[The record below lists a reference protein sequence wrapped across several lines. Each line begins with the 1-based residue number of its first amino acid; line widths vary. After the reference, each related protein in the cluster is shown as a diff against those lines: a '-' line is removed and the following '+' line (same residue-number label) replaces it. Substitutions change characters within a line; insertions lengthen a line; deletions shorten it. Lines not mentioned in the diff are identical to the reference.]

1 MVLACDE
8 TQISD
13 RPLALASDD
22 TNQIKQYMKHYYSLL
37 TCALSMLLWWG
48 VASLSAQTT
57 IEVTEPGTLQAKLSE
72 ATSLTNLVI
81 TGSLNADDF
90 GALRNTA
97 GVTTLDLSSVEV
109 VAGGSYMGNPNMEE
123 RVETVP
129 GTMPGYFLFA
139 GKLAESLTTITLPNS
154 VTRLGTRCLQNGGK
168 LTEIHLPSELT
179 YIGELSFGWC
189 ESLTAIE
196 LPESIDSLGS
206 AAFESCK
213 LLEQVEIPEE
223 VSYIGKCLFQDC
235 TALSEVT
242 LPQTLREIPFATFK
256 GCTSLEELDM
266 PKYLKKIG
274 VSAFEGCTSLSEI
287 QLPPLMRT
295 IEHDAFNGCVA
306 LTSVTIQSIAMET
319 IGDQAFMDC
328 KALKEIMI
336 PAGVTRIGGNAF
348 SGCEALA
355 SVILPSK
362 LKTLMGGAFARTAIT
377 EVTIPDECEEI
388 LYGAFANCKSLET
401 VTLPR
406 SMQKMSDKAFGGCKA
421 LKTVIV
427 TNPTPIVSNKVEDLA
442 GLADLSAMNELT
454 LVVPEG
460 TKAAYAATDG
470 WKAFANVSEMLTLTA
485 EVSAEKS
492 LEGTITALTTPELY
506 RMVKLTGT
514 ITSADLEALVQ
525 LPRMQELDL
534 GEVTY
539 DAEANPLEGFN
550 FKDYAQLRKLTYP
563 KQLTTIPASSCLNAM
578 LLEEVVLPE
587 GVTDI
592 EEEAFSYCT
601 ALRSIALPQ
610 TALNLG
616 ESVFHGCASLESIV
630 FPDSIELIPD
640 YGFFDC
646 VSLQEVRFPKKV
658 ADIGEQAFLNCS
670 HIKQIWLGENVNEIK
685 SMAFYACDSLKT
697 ITTLRQEPPVTPED
711 AFTEEHYKTV
721 TVVVASEEIQKAY
734 QAADTWSNFKHY
746 KVDSTITSIAQ
757 IAEETGTAT
766 VYGTESALHLELADA
781 ESLVSIYSPSGLQLA
796 AHYLPAGTYEL
807 PLAEGLYIVTVNQSS
822 YKVYVR

>member
-1 MVLACDE
+1 
-8 TQISD
+8 
-13 RPLALASDD
+13 
-22 TNQIKQYMKHYYSLL
+22 MKHFYSLL
-37 TCALSMLLWWG
+37 TCTLSLLLWLG

-57 IEVTEPGTLQAKLSE
+57 IDVTEPGSLQKRLSE
-72 ATSLTNLVI
+72 TTELSNLVI
-81 TGSLNADDF
+81 KGSLNADDF
-90 GALRNTA
+90 GALRKTA
-97 GVTTLDLSSVEV
+97 GITTLDLSDVEI
-109 VAGGSYMGNPNMEE
+109 VAGGGYEGTPYM
-123 RVETVP
+123 VEPVKTEP
-129 GTMPGYFLFA
+129 GTMPDCFLFS
-139 GKLAESLTTITLPNS
+139 GSLAESLTTITLPNS

-168 LTEIHLPSELT
+168 LAEINLPSELT
-179 YIGELSFGWC
+179 YVGELSFGWC

-206 AAFESCK
+206 SAFEGCK
-213 LLEQVEIPEE
+213 LLAQVEIPSE
-223 VSYIGKCLFQDC
+223 VSYIGKSLFQDC
-235 TALSEVT
+235 AALSKVT
-242 LPQTLREIPFATFK
+242 LPATMREISFSTFK
-256 GCTSLEELDM
+256 GCTSLEELDLPEM
-266 PKYLKKIG
+266 LSTIG

-295 IEHDAFNGCVA
+295 IEHDAFNGCVE
-306 LTSVTIQSIAMET
+306 LKSVTIQSMALET
-319 IGDQAFMDC
+319 IGDQAFMNC
-328 KALKEIMI
+328 KALKKIMI

-355 SVILPSK
+355 SIVLPSK
-362 LKTLMGGAFARTAIT
+362 LKTLMGGAFASTAIT
-377 EVTIPDECEEI
+377 EVTIPDGCEEI
-388 LYGAFANCKSLET
+388 LYGAFAHCKNLET

-406 SMQKMSDKAFGGCKA
+406 SMQKMSDKAFGGCEA

-427 TNPTPIVSNKVEDLA
+427 TNPTPVVPNKEEDLA
-442 GLADLSAMNELT
+442 GLADLSAMSELT

-460 TKAAYAATDG
+460 TKAAYAAAKQ
-470 WKAFANVSEMLTLTA
+470 WKEFANVSEMLTLTA
-485 EVSAEKS
+485 EVSAEKP

-506 RMVKLTGT
+506 RVVKLTGT
-514 ITSADLEALVQ
+514 ITSADLEALAQ

-550 FKDYAQLRKLTYP
+550 FKEYAQLRKLTYP
-563 KQLTTIPASSCLNAM
+563 KQLTTIPASSCSQAM

-587 GVTDI
+587 GVTNI

-616 ESVFHGCASLESIV
+616 ESVFHGCASLEAIV

-658 ADIGEQAFLNCS
+658 ADIGEQAFANCS
-670 HIKQIWLGENVNEIK
+670 HIKQIWLDENVKEIK
-685 SMAFYACDSLKT
+685 EMAFFACDALET
-697 ITTLRQEPPVTPED
+697 ITTLREEAPVTSES
-711 AFTEEHYKTV
+711 AFTEEHYEKV
-721 TVVVASEEIQKAY
+721 MVVVASEEIKEAY
-734 QAADTWSNFKHY
+734 QAAETWCNFKNY
-746 KVDSTITSIAQ
+746 KVDPTITSIAQ
-757 IAEETGTAT
+757 IAEETRTAT
-766 VYGTESALHLELADA
+766 VYGTEGALHLELADA
-781 ESLVSIYSPSGLQLA
+781 ESLVSIYSPSGLQLTS
-796 AHYLPAGTYEL
+796 HYLPAGTYEL

>member
-1 MVLACDE
+1 
-8 TQISD
+8 
-13 RPLALASDD
+13 
-22 TNQIKQYMKHYYSLL
+22 MKHYYSLL
-37 TCALSMLLWWG
+37 TCALSLLLWWG

-57 IEVTEPGTLQAKLSE
+57 INVAEPGTLQKKLSE
-72 ATSLTNLVI
+72 TTDLSSLVI
-81 TGSLNADDF
+81 RGSLNADDF
-90 GALRNTA
+90 GALRSTA
-97 GVTTLDLSSVEV
+97 GITMLDLSEV
-109 VAGGSYMGNPNMEE
+109 KIVAGGSYVGNPNMSE
-123 RVETVP
+123 RIETVP

-139 GKLAESLTTITLPNS
+139 GKLAESLTTITLPSS
-154 VTRLGTRCLQNGGK
+154 VTRLGIRCLQNGVK
-168 LTEIHLPSELT
+168 LTEINLPSELT
-179 YIGELSFGWC
+179 YLGEMAFGYC

-196 LPESIDSLGS
+196 LPESIDTLAGATFEGCKALESVELPESVVSMGGS
-206 AAFESCK
+206 VFSGCE
-213 LLEQVEIPEE
+213 
-223 VSYIGKCLFQDC
+223 
-235 TALSEVT
+235 TLSEVT
-242 LPQTLREIPFATFK
+242 LPPTLREIPFATFK

-266 PKYLKKIG
+266 PKFLKKIG
-274 VSAFEGCTSLSEI
+274 AFAFEGCTSLSEI
-287 QLPPLMRT
+287 QLPQLMRT
-295 IEHDAFNGCVA
+295 IEHDAFTGCEALAKVSIASVA
-306 LTSVTIQSIAMET
+306 LET
-319 IGDQAFMDC
+319 IGDRAFKGC
-328 KALKEIMI
+328 VALKEIMI
-336 PAGVTRIGGNAF
+336 PAGVTKIGGNAF
-348 SGCEALA
+348 NGCEALA
-355 SVILPSK
+355 NVILPSK

-377 EVTIPDECEEI
+377 EVTIPDACEEI

-406 SMQKMSDKAFGGCKA
+406 SMKKMSDKAFGDCKA

-427 TNPTPIVSNKVEDLA
+427 TNPTPVVADKAEDLA
-442 GLADLSAMNELT
+442 GLADLSAMSALT
-454 LVVPEG
+454 LIVPEG
-460 TKAAYAATDG
+460 TKAAYAAADG

-485 EVSAEKS
+485 EVSAEKP
-492 LEGTITALTTPELY
+492 LEGIITALTTPELY

-514 ITSADLEALVQ
+514 ITSADLEALTQ

-563 KQLTTIPASSCLNAM
+563 KQLTTIPASSCVNAM

-658 ADIGEQAFLNCS
+658 ADIGEQAFTNCS
-670 HIKQIWLGENVNEIK
+670 HIRQIWLGESVNEIK
-685 SMAFYACDSLKT
+685 SMAFFACDALET
-697 ITTLRQEPPVTPED
+697 ITTLREDPPVTPED

-721 TVVVASEEIQKAY
+721 TVVVASEEIKEAY
-734 QAADTWSNFKHY
+734 QTADTWRNFKNY
-746 KVDSTITSIAQ
+746 KVDPTITAIVQ
-757 IAEETGTAT
+757 IAEETSTAT
-766 VYGTESALHLELADA
+766 VYGIAAALYLELADA

-796 AHYLPAGTYEL
+796 SHYLPAGTYEL
-807 PLAEGLYIVTVNQSS
+807 PLAEGLYIVTINQSS

>member
-1 MVLACDE
+1 
-8 TQISD
+8 
-13 RPLALASDD
+13 
-22 TNQIKQYMKHYYSLL
+22 MKHYYSLL
-37 TCALSMLLWWG
+37 TYALSLLLWWG
-48 VASLSAQTT
+48 IASLSAQTT
-57 IEVTEPGTLQAKLSE
+57 IEVTEPGTLQSKLSE
-72 ATSLTNLVI
+72 TTNLSNLVI
-81 TGSLNADDF
+81 KGSLNADDF

-97 GVTTLDLSSVEV
+97 GVTTLDLSDVEI
-109 VAGGSYMGNPNMEE
+109 VAGGSYEGNPYMS
-123 RVETVP
+123 ETIETEP

-139 GKLAESLTTITLPNS
+139 GKLAESLTSITLPNG

-168 LTEIHLPSELT
+168 LTEINLPSELT
-179 YIGELSFGWC
+179 YVGELSFGWC
-189 ESLTAIE
+189 ESLEAID

-206 AAFESCK
+206 SAFEGCK
-213 LLEQVEIPEE
+213 LLAQVEIPEE
-223 VSYIGKCLFQDC
+223 VSYIGKSLFQDC
-235 TALSEVT
+235 EALSEVT
-242 LPQTLREIPFATFK
+242 LPPTMREISFSTFK
-256 GCTSLEELDM
+256 GCTSLEELDLPEM
-266 PKYLKKIG
+266 LSTIG

-287 QLPPLMRT
+287 QVPPLMRT

-306 LTSVTIQSIAMET
+306 LTSVTIQSMAMET
-319 IGDQAFMDC
+319 IGDQAFMNC
-328 KALKEIMI
+328 KALEEIII

-348 SGCEALA
+348 SGCESLA
-355 SVILPSK
+355 SIVLPSK

-377 EVTIPDECEEI
+377 EVTIPDGCEEI
-388 LYGAFANCKSLET
+388 LYGAFANCKSLEM

-406 SMQKMSDKAFGGCKA
+406 SMQKMSDKAFGGCEA
-421 LKTVIV
+421 LKSVIV
-427 TNPTPIVSNKVEDLA
+427 TNPTPVVSSKEEDLA
-442 GLADLSAMNELT
+442 GLADLSAMSELT

-460 TKAAYAATDG
+460 TKAAYATADG

-485 EVSAEKS
+485 EVSAEKP
-492 LEGTITALTTPELY
+492 LEGAITALTTPELY
-506 RMVKLTGT
+506 RTVKLTGT
-514 ITSADLEALVQ
+514 ITSADLEALAQ

-563 KQLTTIPASSCLNAM
+563 KQLTTIPASSCVNAM

-587 GVTDI
+587 GLTTI

-658 ADIGEQAFLNCS
+658 ADIGEQAFVNCS
-670 HIKQIWLGENVNEIK
+670 HIKQIWLDENVNEIK
-685 SMAFYACDSLKT
+685 SMAFFACDALET
-697 ITTLRQEPPVTPED
+697 ITTLREEPPFTSED
-711 AFTEEHYKTV
+711 AFSEEHYKTV
-721 TVVVASEEIQKAY
+721 TVVVASEEIKEAY
-734 QAADTWSNFKHY
+734 QAADAWCNFENY
-746 KVDSTITSIAQ
+746 KVDPTIAVAIQQPEMVAP
-757 IAEETGTAT
+757 AV
-766 VYGTESALHLELADA
+766 VYGALAALHLELADA
-781 ESLVSIYSPSGLQLA
+781 ESLVSIYTPSGLQLA
-796 AHYLPAGTYEL
+796 SHYLPAGTYEL

>member
-1 MVLACDE
+1 
-8 TQISD
+8 
-13 RPLALASDD
+13 
-22 TNQIKQYMKHYYSLL
+22 MKHYYSLL
-37 TCALSMLLWWG
+37 TCALSLLLWLG

-57 IEVTEPGTLQAKLSE
+57 IEVKEPGTLQKKLSE
-72 ATSLTNLVI
+72 TTELSNLVI
-81 TGSLNADDF
+81 TGSLNANDF
-90 GALRNTA
+90 GALRSTA
-97 GVTTLDLSSVEV
+97 GITTLDLSDVKI
-109 VAGGSYMGNPNMEE
+109 VAGGGYEGTPYM
-123 RVETVP
+123 VEPVKTEP
-129 GTMPGYFLFA
+129 GTMPDCFLFS
-139 GKLAESLTTITLPNS
+139 GSLAESLTSITLPSS
-154 VTRLGTRCLQNGGK
+154 VTRLGLRCLQNGAK
-168 LTEIHLPSELT
+168 LTEIHLPEGLT
-179 YIGELSFGWC
+179 YLGEMAFGYC
-189 ESLTAIE
+189 ESLTAIQ
-196 LPESIDSLGS
+196 LPESIDTLVG
-206 AAFESCK
+206 ATFEGCK
-213 LLEQVEIPEE
+213 ALESVALPESV
-223 VSYIGKCLFQDC
+223 VSMGGAVFSGCA
-235 TALSEVT
+235 ALSEVT
-242 LPQTLREIPFATFK
+242 LPPTLQEIPFATFK
-256 GCTSLEELDM
+256 RCTSLEGLDLPEELN
-266 PKYLKKIG
+266 KIG
-274 VSAFEGCTSLSEI
+274 TFAFEGCTSLSEI

-295 IEHDAFNGCVA
+295 IEHDAFKGCEA
-306 LTSVTIQSIAMET
+306 LTSVTIQSVAMET
-319 IGDQAFMDC
+319 IGDQAFMNC
-328 KALKEIMI
+328 KALKEIQI
-336 PAGVTRIGGNAF
+336 PAGVTKIGGNAF

-355 SVILPSK
+355 NVILPSK

-377 EVTIPDECEEI
+377 ELTIPDACEEI
-388 LYGAFANCKSLET
+388 LYGAFANCKSLKT

-406 SMQKMSDKAFGGCKA
+406 SMKKMGDKAFGGCDS

-427 TNPTPIVSNKVEDLA
+427 TNPTPVVADKAEDLA
-442 GLADLSAMNELT
+442 GLADLSAMSALT
-454 LVVPEG
+454 LIVPEG
-460 TKAAYAATDG
+460 TKAAYAAADG
-470 WKAFANVSEMLTLTA
+470 WKAFAKVSEMLTLTA
-485 EVSAEKS
+485 EVSAKKP
-492 LEGTITALTTPELY
+492 LEGTITALATPELY
-506 RMVKLTGT
+506 RAVKLTGT
-514 ITSADLEALVQ
+514 ITSADLEALAQ

-534 GEVTY
+534 SEVTY
-539 DAEANPLEGFN
+539 DAEANPLEGFS
-550 FKDYAQLRKLTYP
+550 FKNYAQLRKLTYP
-563 KQLTTIPASSCLNAM
+563 KQLTTIPASSCINAM

-711 AFTEEHYKTV
+711 AFTEEHYETV

-766 VYGTESALHLELADA
+766 VYGTESALLLELTDA

-796 AHYLPAGTYEL
+796 SHYLSAGTYEL
-807 PLAEGLYIVTVNQSS
+807 PLAEGLYIVTVNQTS
-822 YKVYVR
+822 YKIYVR

>member
-1 MVLACDE
+1 
-8 TQISD
+8 
-13 RPLALASDD
+13 
-22 TNQIKQYMKHYYSLL
+22 MKHYYSLL
-37 TCALSMLLWWG
+37 ICALSLLLWWSG
-48 VASLSAQTT
+48 ASLTAQTT
-57 IEVTEPGTLQAKLSE
+57 IDVTEPGSLQKKLSE
-72 ATSLTNLVI
+72 TTELSSLVI

-90 GALRNTA
+90 GALRKTA
-97 GVTTLDLSSVEV
+97 GITTLDLSGVEV
-109 VAGGSYMGNPNMEE
+109 VAGGSYEGNPYMSEK
-123 RVETVP
+123 VETMP

-139 GKLAESLTTITLPNS
+139 GELAESLTSITLPNS

-168 LTEIHLPSELT
+168 LTEIHLPSELS
-179 YIGELSFGWC
+179 YVGELSFGWC
-189 ESLTAIE
+189 ESLEAIE

-206 AAFESCK
+206 SAFEGCK
-213 LLEQVEIPEE
+213 LLEQVEIPGE
-223 VSYIGKCLFQDC
+223 VSYIGKSLFQDC
-235 TALSEVT
+235 EALSEVT
-242 LPQTLREIPFATFK
+242 LPATMREISFSTFK
-256 GCTSLEELDM
+256 GCTSLEELDLPEM
-266 PKYLKKIG
+266 LSTIG

-295 IEHDAFNGCVA
+295 IEHDAFNGCVE
-306 LTSVTIQSIAMET
+306 LKSVTIQSMALET
-319 IGDQAFMDC
+319 IGDQAFMNC
-328 KALKEIMI
+328 KALEEIMI

-355 SVILPSK
+355 SIVLPSK

-377 EVTIPDECEEI
+377 EVTIPDGCEEI
-388 LYGAFANCKSLET
+388 LYGAFAHCKNLET

-406 SMQKMSDKAFGGCKA
+406 SMQKMSDKAFGGCEA

-427 TNPTPIVSNKVEDLA
+427 TNPTPAVSNKEEDLA
-442 GLADLSAMNELT
+442 GLADLSAMSELT

-460 TKAAYAATDG
+460 TKAAYAAAKQ
-470 WKAFANVSEMLTLTA
+470 WKEFANVSEMLTLTA
-485 EVSAEKS
+485 EVSAEKP

-506 RMVKLTGT
+506 RVVKLTGT
-514 ITSADLEALVQ
+514 ITSADLEALAE

-539 DAEANPLEGFN
+539 DAGENPLEGFN
-550 FKDYAQLRKLTYP
+550 FKEYAQLRKLTYP
-563 KQLTTIPASSCLNAM
+563 KQLTTIPASSCSQAM

-592 EEEAFSYCT
+592 EEDAFSYCS

-630 FPDSIELIPD
+630 FPDSLELIPD

-646 VSLQEVRFPKKV
+646 VSLQEVSFPKKV
-658 ADIGEQAFLNCS
+658 ADIGEQAFTNCS
-670 HIKQIWLGENVNEIK
+670 HIQQIWLGENVNEIK

-721 TVVVASEEIQKAY
+721 TVVVASEDIQKAY
-734 QAADTWSNFKHY
+734 QAADTWRNFKHY
-746 KVDSTITSIAQ
+746 KLASAGTPIAPIT
-757 IAEETGTAT
+757 EEAHTAL
-766 VYGTESALHLELADA
+766 VYGAEGMLYLELAA
-781 ESLVSIYSPSGLQLA
+781 PESFVSIYTPAGLQLQT
-796 AHYLPAGTYEL
+796 LCLSAGKHQL
-807 PLAEGLYIVTVNQSS
+807 PLAEGLYIVTVDQTS
-822 YKVYVR
+822 YKIYVR

>member
-1 MVLACDE
+1 
-8 TQISD
+8 
-13 RPLALASDD
+13 
-22 TNQIKQYMKHYYSLL
+22 MKHYYSLL
-37 TCALSMLLWWG
+37 TCALSLLLWWG

-57 IEVTEPGTLQAKLSE
+57 IDVTEPGTLQAKLRE
-72 ATSLTNLVI
+72 ATSLTDLVI

-97 GVTTLDLSSVEV
+97 GVTTLDLSGVKI
-109 VAGGSYMGNPNMEE
+109 VAGGSYMGNPNMDE

-179 YIGELSFGWC
+179 YVGELSFGWC

-206 AAFESCK
+206 SAFEGCK

-235 TALSEVT
+235 EALSGVT
-242 LPQTLREIPFATFK
+242 LPPTLRKIPFATFK
-256 GCTSLEELDM
+256 GCTSLEELDL
-266 PKYLKKIG
+266 PERLSKIG
-274 VSAFEGCTSLSEI
+274 VSAFEGCTSLYEI
-287 QLPPLMRT
+287 QLPPLMRI
-295 IEHDAFNGCVA
+295 IEHDAFNGCVE
-306 LTSVTIQSIAMET
+306 LTSVSIQSIAMET
-319 IGDQAFMDC
+319 IGDQAFMNC

-336 PAGVTRIGGNAF
+336 PAGVTKIGGNAF

-377 EVTIPDECEEI
+377 EVTIPDACEEI

-406 SMQKMSDKAFGGCKA
+406 SMQKMSDKAFGGCEA
-421 LKTVIV
+421 LKTMIV
-427 TNPTPIVSNKVEDLA
+427 TNPTPVVSNKAEDLA
-442 GLADLSAMNELT
+442 GLADLSAMSELT
-454 LVVPEG
+454 LIVPEG
-460 TKAAYAATDG
+460 TKAAYAAADG

-485 EVSAEKS
+485 EVSAEKP
-492 LEGTITALTTPELY
+492 LEDTITDLTTPELY

-514 ITSADLEALVQ
+514 ITSADLEALAE

-539 DAEANPLEGFN
+539 DAEENPLEGFN
-550 FKDYAQLRKLTYP
+550 FREYAQLRKLTYP
-563 KQLTTIPASSCLNAM
+563 KQLTAIPASSCSQAM

-616 ESVFHGCASLESIV
+616 ESVFHGCASLESITL
-630 FPDSIELIPD
+630 PDSIELIPD

-658 ADIGEQAFLNCS
+658 ADIGEEAFANCS

-685 SMAFYACDSLKT
+685 SMAFFACDSLKT
-697 ITTLRQEPPVTPED
+697 ITTLREEPPVTPED
-711 AFTEEHYKTV
+711 AFTEEHYETV
-721 TVVVASEEIQKAY
+721 TVVVASEEVKEAY
-734 QAADTWSNFKHY
+734 QTADTWRNFKHY
-746 KVDSTITSIAQ
+746 KVDPTITSIAQ
-757 IAEETGTAT
+757 IAEETSTAT
-766 VYGTESALHLELADA
+766 AYGTEGALYLELADA

-796 AHYLPAGTYEL
+796 SHYLPAGTYEL